1 MEDRND
7 EVDYSFFQWMLIIVI
22 ILTLEFVSSLE

>member
-7 EVDYSFFQWMLIIVI
+7 EVNYSFFQWMLIIVI
-22 ILTLEFVSSLE
+22 ILTLEFVSALE

>member
-7 EVDYSFFQWMLIIVI
+7 EVNYSFFQWMLTIVI
-22 ILTLEFVSSLE
+22 ILTLEFVSALE

>member
-7 EVDYSFFQWMLIIVI
+7 EVNYSFFQGMLIIVI

>member
-7 EVDYSFFQWMLIIVI
+7 EVNYSFFQCMLIIVI
-22 ILTLEFVSSLE
+22 ILTLEFVSALE